1 MWWQTREDFHG
12 VKKKKKKGEKKEKN
26 KGDMELGVDPN
37 NQQVFEPGPNRSIDP
52 VNLKLQEKI
61 TAALKLLSFRE
72 KHLLVQFWSPSVVGK
87 HQLLTTIDQPF
98 GLGVVDVRL
107 CTYRRDSERSSFLVY
122 KDHEAEDQS
131 PAARVFKRELPEWTF
146 DLTSYTRKQFP
157 QQACA
162 IRCGLHGYLGL
173 PVFDSTTRLCVGVV
187 EILTSSKY
195 TSYAYEV
202 QQLYNA
208 LETADLRTHR
218 PFDCPA
224 LNVPNERRQKD
235 LNKIHDILKGVCGS
249 HDLPLAQTW
258 AVSQHGSFVSHEK
271 VIEKSCSS
279 FDTRCVGKVCMSTYA
294 LPFYIKDLGMWAFLK
309 ACTERHLDRSCGLVG
324 WALLTRGSFFC
335 GDVTKFGEEEYPLV
349 HDARMNRLSSCFAIF
364 LHSVEA
370 GDDYVLEFF
379 LPSYIKD
386 SMHLLDFLKTL
397 KQNIGDAYRFE
408 LGDTS
413 FIGHVGPPMGLYANM
428 NSDVIQTSSDSMDD
442 NFMLLMYS
450 SDLESMYSSDSESRY
465 PPATN
470 MVTTKIMFNGY
481 MEIFHFPISSGLSY
495 LKNEVAQRFELEGE
509 IILKYTDKE
518 NDTILI
524 TCDEDLNLAVD
535 TAGTNN
541 SINLICQP
549 VDTINSVILLIR
561 KDNQS
566 PLSKKIITIPHGS
579 PYLLYILKY

>member
-1 MWWQTREDFHG
+1 MCPLYMSMKDLFHSDDSADMNQPPVSPRNWIPLEQPTVPYSGDSRISG
-12 VKKKKKKGEKKEKN
+12 VRYLDSRYLTSLQVYKSQGL
-26 KGDMELGVDPN
+26 DLGADIT
-37 NQQVFEPGPNRSIDP
+37 EPDH
-52 VNLKLQEKI
+52 QKI
-61 TAALKLLSFRE
+61 PDKIIAVLKLLTFRDI
-72 KHLLVQFWSPSVVGK
+72 HVIVQFWLPHVNGK
-87 HQLLTTIDQPF
+87 HRFLTTIDQPF
-98 GLGVVDVRL
+98 GLGALNEGL
-107 CTYRRDSERSSFLVY
+107 CKYRQESDRNFYVLDN
-122 KDHEAEDQS
+122 DHEEGSSS
-131 PAARVFKRELPEWTF
+131 PVTRVFKRGLPEWTT
-146 DLTSYTRKQFP
+146 DLNNYTLKDFPKQEY
-157 QQACA
+157 AN
-162 IRCGLHGYLGL
+162 RCNLHGYLAL
-173 PVFDSTTRLCVGVV
+173 PVFNSIRGLCVGVLEV
-187 EILTSSKY
+187 LTSSGY
-195 TSYAYEV
+195 TDYAYEV
-202 QQLYNA
+202 RNIHDA
-208 LETADLRTHR
+208 LETVNLRS
-218 PFDCPA
+218 PDIFDFPA

-549 VDTINSVILLIR
+549 GI
-561 KDNQS
+561 
-566 PLSKKIITIPHGS
+566 
-579 PYLLYILKY
+579 